1 MKCLINFIHRLY
13 VVKSHQIKAES
24 AKLVFRKPETQR
36 INHIPAEHLALACS
50 VFSCAGISFHAEEI
64 ARNADSKR
72 LMKSVVHVIE
82 HNVHYN
88 AYSAVCKRLYHLLE
102 FFYAHFAVERIGRIR
117 TFRNSV
123 IFRIV
128 APVECAEHRTFSV
141 LFVMHIRF
149 VHRAE
154 VKHRKE
160 LYVRY
165 TKLFDMVKTGR
176 NAVK

>member
-1 MKCLINFIHRLY
+1 M
-13 VVKSHQIKAES
+13 
-24 AKLVFRKPETQR
+24 
-36 INHIPAEHLALACS
+36 
-50 VFSCAGISFHAEEI
+50 
-64 ARNADSKR
+64 
-72 LMKSVVHVIE
+72 IE

-88 AYSAVCKRLYHLLE
+88 AYSAVCKRFYHLLE
-102 FFYAHFAVERIGRIR
+102 FFYAHFAVKRVGRIR

-123 IFRIV
+123 ILRIIS
-128 APVECAEHRTFSV
+128 PVERAEHRTFSV